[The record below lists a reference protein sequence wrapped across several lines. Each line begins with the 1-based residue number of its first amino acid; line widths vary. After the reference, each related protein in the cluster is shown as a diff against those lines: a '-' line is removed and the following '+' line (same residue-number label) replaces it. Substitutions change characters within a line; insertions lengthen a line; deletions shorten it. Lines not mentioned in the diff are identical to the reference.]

1 LIDDKMKPANA
12 TDKKAGFEHRAQARS
27 CFLRYHRA
35 VAKNESVQ
43 PAAAERAAR
52 SKRRLRII
60 VADDDRDHVI
70 TLAALLMD
78 EGHEVRELYL
88 GSEVV
93 RLVREFDPDVALIDI
108 SMPGM
113 NGYDAAREIR
123 QEFGKRRPMLIA
135 ITGWRQSSDRILAK
149 LAGFDHHMPKPF
161 DPKALLELISP
172 LAEGSGTGA

>member
-1 LIDDKMKPANA
+1 M
-12 TDKKAGFEHRAQARS
+12 
-27 CFLRYHRA
+27 
-35 VAKNESVQ
+35 Q